1 LATIKQVAHAAGVS
15 VTTASYSL
23 NGEGRISKETR
34 KKVLD
39 TAERIGYIPSLSAR
53 ALKGQ
58 HARTVG
64 IFVDGIGGPV
74 YGNIIEGAQEKF
86 KSEGWGLI
94 VGTLNSPVQELT
106 QSLVRDSLL
115 AGSVILNGGLL
126 PEETLLPLLKKAP
139 MVVLDIHSDFL
150 KKVPADSRLC
160 RIGIDNAMGI
170 NAVFQEVLEHKCT
183 TILFLDGHSNS
194 WDFYSRKKVLFDLC
208 KQQGLL
214 SPDILSCDHSA
225 HGAYCQVKDALS
237 RNWNYDCV
245 IAVNDEMAIGAM
257 KALKESGL
265 RIPRDIIVT
274 GFDNIEASH
283 WVDPSL
289 TTINVDYKKLG
300 KLIGETILELIS
312 TSKPICDNITFP
324 VEFIRRQS
332 TGLIGEVNE

>member
-1 LATIKQVAHAAGVS
+1 LATIKQVAQAAGVS

-23 NGEGRISKETR
+23 NGEGRISEETR
-34 KKVLD
+34 RKVLE
-39 TAERIGYIPSLSAR
+39 TAERMGYIPSLSAR

-64 IFVDGIGGPV
+64 IFVDGIVGPV

-94 VGTLNSPVQELT
+94 VGTLNSPVQQLT

-126 PEETLLPLLKKAP
+126 PEKTLIPLLKKAP

-150 KKVPADSRLC
+150 KKVPAQSRLC

-170 NAVFQEVLEHKCT
+170 KAIFQEILLHKCKNN
-183 TILFLDGHSNS
+183 LFLQGHSKS
-194 WDFYSRKKVLFDLC
+194 WDFYSRKKILFDLC

-214 SPDILSCDHSA
+214 NPDILTCDYSA
-225 HGAYCQVKDALS
+225 HGAYHQVKDALS
-237 RNWNYDCV
+237 RDWNYDSI

-257 KALKESGL
+257 RALKESGL
-265 RIPRDIIVT
+265 RIPQDIIVT

-283 WVDPSL
+283 WVDPPL
-289 TTINVDYKKLG
+289 TTIKVDYKKMG
-300 KLIGETILELIS
+300 KLIAETILKLIS
-312 TSKPICDNITFP
+312 TSKPICENITFP

-332 TGLIGEVNE
+332 TGLKEELSG